1 MGAAVDSAAGPLIF
15 FVVGEPSGDALGAS
29 LMAALR
35 EQTGGRIRFAG
46 VGGEAMTAEGLES
59 LYPISELAVMGIVEI
74 LPHLLQIYRR
84 IREAVAAAEAMAPAA
99 VITIDSPSFTL
110 EVSQR
115 LKGKGMALIHY
126 VAPSVW
132 VWKPWRARQIARF
145 LDHLLTLLPFE
156 PPYFEVHGL
165 AATFVGHPAVEQAA
179 RPEAGVAFRER
190 CGIAD
195 DAPLLCLLPG
205 SRKGEVTRLLPVFEE
220 TVTRLSARYPGL
232 RVLAP
237 TVATVSDAVAA
248 AVGRWPVPVTVV
260 MDAADKR
267 AAFVACDVALAASGT
282 VAVELAAAGTPVIVA
297 YKVSAMSAMLFR
309 LLSRTRFASVVNLV
323 LDREVQPEHLQE
335 DCTPD
340 RLVDAV
346 GGLLA
351 DPSARE
357 AQIAGCREALALLGS
372 GGEAPSHQAARAVL
386 NVIGAEGKGDS
397 VYTGEQRR
405 EVT

>member
-1 MGAAVDSAAGPLIF
+1 
-15 FVVGEPSGDALGAS
+15 
-29 LMAALR
+29 
-35 EQTGGRIRFAG
+35 
-46 VGGEAMTAEGLES
+46 
-59 LYPISELAVMGIVEI
+59 
-74 LPHLLQIYRR
+74 
-84 IREAVAAAEAMAPAA
+84 
-99 VITIDSPSFTL
+99 
-110 EVSQR
+110 
-115 LKGKGMALIHY
+115 
-126 VAPSVW
+126 
-132 VWKPWRARQIARF
+132 
-145 LDHLLTLLPFE
+145 
-156 PPYFEVHGL
+156 
-165 AATFVGHPAVEQAA
+165 
-179 RPEAGVAFRER
+179 
-190 CGIAD
+190 
-195 DAPLLCLLPG
+195 
-205 SRKGEVTRLLPVFEE
+205 
-220 TVTRLSARYPGL
+220 
-232 RVLAP
+232 
-237 TVATVSDAVAA
+237 
-248 AVGRWPVPVTVV
+248 
-260 MDAADKR
+260 
-267 AAFVACDVALAASGT
+267 LAASGT

>member
-74 LPHLLQIYRR
+74 VPHLFQIYRR
-84 IREAVAAAEAMAPAA
+84 IREAAAAAAAMAPAA

-115 LKGKGMALIHY
+115 LKGKGIALIHY

-165 AATFVGHPAVEQAA
+165 AATFVGHPAVEQAV
-179 RPEAGVAFRER
+179 RPEAGAAVRER
-190 CGIAD
+190 CGIAG
-195 DAPLLCLLPG
+195 DAPVLCMLPG
-205 SRKGEVTRLLPVFEE
+205 SRKGEVARLLPVFEE
-220 TVTRLSARYPGL
+220 TVTRLSARFPGL
-232 RVLAP
+232 RVLTP

-248 AVGRWPVPVTVV
+248 AVRRWPVPVTVV
-260 MDAADKR
+260 VDAADKQ
-267 AAFVACDVALAASGT
+267 AAFAACDVALAASGT
-282 VAVELAAAGTPVIVA
+282 VAVELAAAETPVIVA

-309 LLSRTRFASVVNLV
+309 LLTRIRFASVVNLV
-323 LDREVQPEHLQE
+323 LDREVQPEHLQK

-346 GGLLA
+346 GGLLT
-351 DPSARE
+351 DQSARE
-357 AQIAGCREALALLGS
+357 TQIAGCREALALLGS
-372 GGEAPSHQAARAVL
+372 GGEAPSHRAARAVL
-386 NVIGAEGKGDS
+386 NVIGAEGEGS
-397 VYTGEQRR
+397 SAYTGEQRR
-405 EVT
+405 EAT